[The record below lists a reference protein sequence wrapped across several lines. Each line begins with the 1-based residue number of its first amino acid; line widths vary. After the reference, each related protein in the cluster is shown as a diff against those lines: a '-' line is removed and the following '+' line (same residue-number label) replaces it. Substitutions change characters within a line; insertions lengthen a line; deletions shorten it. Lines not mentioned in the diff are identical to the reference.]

1 MNAVVP
7 SGTPGIT
14 ADGSAECVAFVGD
27 NQTFG
32 VVSMVLE
39 QYFETPLVRDGDTK
53 DALEYLA
60 QVDPPQVI
68 IVDLS
73 GTSELLTDLMTLTS
87 VLTDETRLIGI
98 GTVNDINMYR
108 DLVEAGISD
117 YLVKPI
123 TEKSLAVALE
133 SLNDPKSDSAQAK
146 AKKAQRIVVIGARGG
161 VGSSAISVTL
171 AWLIAEEQK
180 QRTALIDLDLEF
192 GTIALALDLE
202 PTHGLREALENP
214 SRLDSL
220 FISSAM
226 AKVNER
232 LSVLATEETMAGD
245 VEFNPAAIE
254 ILFETLSRNHDV
266 IVVDLP
272 RSAVGFRHRVLQAAT
287 QIVLVTDLTLASLRD
302 SIRLLS
308 MVEES
313 AGGKPIT
320 IVANR
325 AGGKAESM
333 NKTDFQKTLGRAID
347 HVILEERKAMK
358 QAADAGK
365 PLPVAVKSARTVI
378 EMRSLAR
385 KIVPAKRGK
394 KGALKSGWRF
404 FRVRGKQG

>member
-7 SGTPGIT
+7 TGTPDIT

-39 QYFETPLVRDGDTK
+39 QYFDTPLVRDGDTK

-60 QVDPPQVI
+60 QADPPQVI

-73 GTSELLTDLMTLTS
+73 NTTELLTDLMTLTS

-123 TEKSLAVALE
+123 TEKSMAVSLE

-146 AKKAQRIVVIGARGG
+146 AKKAQRIVVVGSRGG
-161 VGSSAISVTL
+161 VGSSALSVTL

-180 QRTALIDLDLEF
+180 QRTALVDLDLEF

-214 SRLDSL
+214 ARLDSL

-245 VEFNPAAIE
+245 VEFNPSAIE

-287 QIVLVTDLTLASLRD
+287 HIILVTDLTLASLRD

-308 MVEES
+308 MIDES

-320 IVANR
+320 IIANR

-333 NKTDFQKTLGRAID
+333 NKADFQKTLGRAVD
-347 HVILEERKAMK
+347 HIIPEERKAMK

-365 PLPVAVKSARTVI
+365 PLPVAARSARSVV
-378 EMRSLAR
+378 EMRAIAR

-394 KGALKSGWRF
+394 KGGGKSRWRF
-404 FRVRGKQG
+404 FGGRGKKG